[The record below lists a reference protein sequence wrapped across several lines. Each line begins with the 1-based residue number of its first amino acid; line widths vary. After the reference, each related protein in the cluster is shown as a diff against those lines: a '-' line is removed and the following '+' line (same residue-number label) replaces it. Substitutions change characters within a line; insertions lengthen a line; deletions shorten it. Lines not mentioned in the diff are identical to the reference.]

1 MAADDHVLANRRY
14 WDELLAPGFARSA
27 ERLWREEPS
36 WGVFG
41 VPDSQVGMWRAV
53 DGAATCL
60 ELGCGTAY
68 VSAWLA
74 RRGVAPTGIDNSSAQ
89 LATAARMQREVGPA
103 FPLVHGDAER
113 LPFADASFDAAI
125 SEYGA
130 SLWCEPER
138 WLAEA
143 ARVLRPGARLAW
155 LSAHPLL
162 MCCVGEREGDP
173 PAGPELRRPYLGMRE
188 LRWPDSPGVEFVRG
202 HGDMLRAVRD
212 AGFVVEDLVEM
223 AAPAD
228 AATAYDF
235 VDASWASRWPCE
247 EAWLVRRA
255 G

>member
-1 MAADDHVLANRRY
+1 VAADDHVLANRRY

-41 VPDSQVGMWRAV
+41 VPESQVGMWRAV
-53 DGAATCL
+53 DGAATCV

-89 LATAARMQREVGPA
+89 LATAARMQRAVGPA
-103 FPLVHGDAER
+103 FPIVHGDAER

-143 ARVLRPGARLAW
+143 ARVLRPDGRLAW

-162 MCCVGEREGDP
+162 MCCVGERERDP
-173 PAGPELRRPYLGMRE
+173 PAGPALRRPYLGMCE
-188 LRWPDSPGVEFVRG
+188 LRWPDSPGVEFVRP

-212 AGFVVEDLVEM
+212 AGFVVEDLVEVV
-223 AAPAD
+223 APTD
-228 AATAYDF
+228 ATTDCDF

-247 EAWLVRRA
+247 EVWLVRRV